1 MISVALCTY
10 NGERH
15 IEQQIRSILVQTT
28 PVDEIVVCDDGSIDQ
43 TVSIVEKI
51 KTSTNVNI
59 RIHINPSS
67 LGVCGN
73 FEKAIKLCEGDIVFL
88 SDQDDFWYK
97 DKVEKICDY
106 FQRNQ
111 KKSVVFTNADLV
123 DVDGNNLG
131 ITAFD
136 CYGLDEVGIKRFDA
150 DPLLVYFCGNRALG
164 CSIAFRSS
172 TKSWILPLVN
182 DDPIYL
188 HDDQIAIKAIERHQL
203 GHIDERLF
211 AYRQHSNQERG
222 LLAWAK
228 IHPKTDVIHIN
239 EFDVLPHFTKYLS
252 DDRNIKRIE
261 FFHKRFSLPHN
272 ATAFKGKVKS
282 ITLIMLHIPEYL
294 KYCKLNFY
302 KYIYLDTKRV
312 LHK

>member
-15 IEQQIRSILVQTT
+15 IEQQIRSILEQTT
-28 PVDEIVVCDDGSIDQ
+28 PVDEIVVCDDGSTDNTI
-43 TVSIVEKI
+43 SIIESI
-51 KTSTNVNI
+51 KADTEVNL
-59 RIHINPSS
+59 RIYINPSS

-88 SDQDDFWYK
+88 SDQDDFWYR

-123 DVDGNNLG
+123 DENGNNLD

-136 CYGLDEVGIKRFDA
+136 CYGLDEVGIKRYDE

-172 TKSWILPLVN
+172 TKSWALPLVK

-211 AYRQHSNQERG
+211 AYRQHCDQERG
-222 LLAWAK
+222 LMAWAK
-228 IHPKTDVIHIN
+228 KHPKTDVIHIN

-252 DDRNIKRIE
+252 YDYNIKRIE
-261 FFHKRFSLPHN
+261 FFIKRFSLTRN
-272 ATAFKGKVKS
+272 TISSREKIKS
-282 ITLIMLHIPEYL
+282 IALIMIHIPEYI
-294 KYCKLNFY
+294 KYCKSNFY
-302 KYIYLDTKRV
+302 KYLYLDTKRV
-312 LHK
+312 LRK